1 MVRSSIFFGTINPP
15 VHFHSRWWWWW
26 EEDEKEGGDGKI
38 IEDVNEV
45 SRRLNGGPQFLK
57 TYRLI
62 LKEQM
67 RGAADISKVVLLHA
81 RHNLLMILNNR
92 AAVLYSSIV
101 ECFFFFKDKTRLVQ
115 QVLIN
120 WWSSLFVLVVII
132 FLHLFL
138 GRRSFPYFT
147 VFFLISCRS
156 SSN

>member
-15 VHFHSRWWWWW
+15 VHFNSRWWWWW

-101 ECFFFFKDKTRLVQ
+101 ECFFFFSKTK
-115 QVLIN
+115 
-120 WWSSLFVLVVII
+120 
-132 FLHLFL
+132 HD
-138 GRRSFPYFT
+138 SFNRF
-147 VFFLISCRS
+147 
-156 SSN
+156 